1 MTTKKNKD
9 PVENLV
15 EEIGSLTLVQ
25 LASLVEA
32 LREKFGIKEAMFAP
46 QVAAAPTQAA
56 PEAKKEEEKTEFT
69 VKLVSIGDKK
79 IQVLK
84 ELRSLIQLG
93 LKEAKE
99 LIDSVPS
106 VVKEKVSKE
115 EAMEMKTRLEA
126 VGAKV
131 EVS

>member
-1 MTTKKNKD
+1 MTTKKSKD

-32 LREKFGIKEAMFAP
+32 LREKFGIKEAVFAP
-46 QVAAAPTQAA
+46 QAAAAPAQAA

-106 VVKEKVSKE
+106 VVKEKASKE